1 MLHVMP
7 LRSSLLKYSF
17 SGTVLLESL
26 RPFIY
31 TSTRPSKSG
40 VEMMCG
46 VEQLAEIGVSVVGVG
61 PASTRRRGME
71 LGGKLLSKRY
81 MVAV

>member
-1 MLHVMP
+1 
-7 LRSSLLKYSF
+7 
-17 SGTVLLESL
+17 
-26 RPFIY
+26 
-31 TSTRPSKSG
+31 
-40 VEMMCG
+40 MMCG

-71 LGGKLLSKRY
+71 LGGKLLSERY